1 MVNSFDAMP
10 PGQDAYSEPR
20 QGKRRQEKNN
30 RNFLAR
36 EGLTMDGSL

>member
-30 RNFLAR
+30 RNFLTP
-36 EGLTMDGSL
+36 EGLEIDGSV